1 MHWERC
7 PSCAFVAGF
16 GTKHWADIGGLA
28 SPGIQYK
35 QPATKV
41 MQDVEQ
47 VTQALQTIRDQA
59 ASAAEVIPQTRRGLS
74 LPTTKKDSVLLN
86 EE

>member
-1 MHWERC
+1 
-7 PSCAFVAGF
+7 
-16 GTKHWADIGGLA
+16 
-28 SPGIQYK
+28 
-35 QPATKV
+35 

-47 VTQALQTIRDQA
+47 VTQALQTIRDQV

-74 LPTTKKDSVLLN
+74 LLTTKKDSVLLN